1 MSNNGKKRKMT
12 LMKKKALMG
21 YLFVMPFIIGF
32 LTFFLYPFIR
42 SFIFSINRL
51 EVTSEGY
58 RLIPIGLDNYY
69 HALLVDPNFNRI
81 LFESIQQ
88 MLTNVPSIIIFSFFA
103 ANLLNQKFRGRSV
116 ARAIF
121 FLPVI
126 MTSGVIIAAERN
138 DLLQNMIR
146 MSASPEAMDAGI
158 GGLAQM
164 GIGFRTML
172 MQSGLPPQ
180 LVLYVIA
187 AIDRIYD
194 IIVSSGVQIL
204 IFLAGLQTISPSLY
218 EASNIEGATG
228 WENFWKITFPMVSP
242 LILVN
247 TLYSVIDNFT
257 HPANQAM
264 QLIRD
269 TAFFRNEYGLSAT
282 FAWIYFIVIF
292 IILAIVMWV
301 ISRNVFYHE

>member
-1 MSNNGKKRKMT
+1 MQRNSKKRKMT

-51 EVTSEGY
+51 EVVAEGY

-69 HALLVDPNFNRI
+69 HALFVDPNFNRI
-81 LFESIQQ
+81 LVESVQQ
-88 MLTNVPSIIIFSFFA
+88 MLTSVPSIIIFSFFA
-103 ANLLNQKFRGRSV
+103 ANLLNQRFRGRSV

-146 MSASPEAMDAGI
+146 MSASPETLDAGI
-158 GGLAQM
+158 GSLAQM
-164 GIGFRTML
+164 GFGFRAIL

-187 AIDRIYD
+187 AIDQIYD
-194 IIVSSGVQIL
+194 IIISSGVQIL

-247 TLYSVIDNFT
+247 ILYSVIDNFT
-257 HPANQAM
+257 HPANQVM
-264 QLIRD
+264 QMIRD
-269 TAFFRNEYGLSAT
+269 IAFFRNEYGLSAT
-282 FAWIYFIVIF
+282 LAWIYFLVIF
-292 IILAIVMWV
+292 VILTIVMWV
-301 ISRNVFYHE
+301 ISRNVFYQE